1 MEDNIYTPGQESKDY
16 SPLPIPQI
24 TLESLGFLNT
34 TAKWSKYLA
43 ILGFI
48 GLGMMLVGGLFMGVI
63 FSFLNNI
70 PTNTPFPFPMQW
82 LGLIYFVLAAVY
94 VMPVI
99 YLNNFSNYLSKAVA
113 FRETEMLTTALEN
126 IKKHFKYMGI
136 LTIVIIGSYIIAI
149 PIFIFCIFSTVT
161 TTPQHM
167 EILMPH

>member
-63 FSFLNNI
+63 FSFLNNM
-70 PTNTPFPFPMQW
+70 PKTTPFPFPMRW
-82 LGLIYFVLAAVY
+82 LGLIYFVMAAVY
-94 VMPVI
+94 VLPVI

-113 FRETEMLTTALEN
+113 FRETEMLTIALEN
-126 IKKHFKYMGI
+126 IKKHFKYIGI
-136 LTIVIIGSYIIAI
+136 LTIVIFGSYIIAI
-149 PIFIFCIFSTVT
+149 PVFIIYAASTIT
-161 TTPQHM
+161 SNPQH
-167 EILMPH
+167 INIFMPH